1 MDSDSIKDWGHGEI
15 MNRVFSEVS
24 FRLRSFLLLSLLL
37 APLACSESETSK
49 ALVKIANAQV
59 IRVDEHTLRVTLDYD
74 LEPGVQLPLPYK
86 EVVVFPLE
94 PKVKLAGALEPFVL
108 HVGSVAVSLS
118 IPAGAID
125 WGDLNDKDTCCIVS
139 LKGLLGEPGAKSP
152 RYERISNEVRV
163 LPPGLSG

>member
-1 MDSDSIKDWGHGEI
+1 
-15 MNRVFSEVS
+15 MNEVFREFS
-24 FRLRSFLLLSLLL
+24 FVLRSFLLLPLLL

-49 ALVKIANAQV
+49 ALVKIANAKV

-74 LEPGVQLPLPYK
+74 LEPGVKLPLPYK
-86 EVVVFPLE
+86 EVLVFPLE

-108 HVGSVAVSLS
+108 HVGSVAVSLP
-118 IPAGAID
+118 IPPGAKVD
-125 WGDLNDKDTCCIVS
+125 WDDLKDKDTCCIVS
-139 LKGLLGEPGAKSP
+139 LKGLLGEPGAKTP